1 MTQAGPLSW
10 RTGAGWIVLAGDG
23 QHGPHD
29 WDGIYAAIL
38 GWAIPGRPAALILT
52 AGGSSMAAENLLEC
66 WADLG
71 GANGYIVPI
80 YTPGDAHRLENCE
93 LLADAGLVYL
103 ADGPNV
109 LALLR
114 VLGASPALD
123 AIAQAFDDGAPVVAA
138 GVASAPMG
146 AWVADPAGRVPA
158 EPGWAWVQDVV
169 IAPRFTGAQNAENLR
184 GLLAAHPDCLG
195 LGIPEGTALAL
206 GPRGRVE
213 TLGVAQATV
222 VLGQQSVG

>member
-23 QHGPHD
+23 RHDPHD
-29 WDGIYAAIL
+29 WDGIDAAIL

-71 GANGYIVPI
+71 GANGCIVPI
-80 YTPGDAHRLENCE
+80 YTAGDAHRLENCE

-103 ADGPNV
+103 ADGPDV
-109 LALLR
+109 QALLH

-123 AIAQAFDDGAPVVAA
+123 AIAQAFEDGAPVIAA

-146 AWVADPAGRVPA
+146 AWVAEPAGRAPA
-158 EPGWAWVQDVV
+158 EPGWAWVRDVV
-169 IAPRFTGAQNAENLR
+169 IAPRFTGAESAESLR
-184 GLLAAHPDCLG
+184 RLLAAHPDCLG
-195 LGIPEGTALAL
+195 LGIPAGTALAL
-206 GPRGRVE
+206 GPGGRVE
-213 TLGVAQATV
+213 TLGVAQATI
-222 VLGQQSVG
+222 VLGQQLVE